1 MIPLDRAERD
11 NRRTPHPPAPPRHPD
26 IRGKGKMRKKK
37 NNIYIVLLLL
47 VTLFFMSKK
56 ILSFEYTTYKYK
68 YYAKKRKNKTK
79 NALVSE

>member
-37 NNIYIVLLLL
+37 NIIYIVLFLL

-56 ILSFEYTTYKYK
+56 ILSFEYTTYNIQIL
-68 YYAKKRKNKTK
+68 RKEKEK
-79 NALVSE
+79 QSLL